1 MDLVIVLLVGLALGL
16 VGGWL
21 FGRANGGDTTSV
33 DPEVL
38 EARHAAVVSQ
48 LRHDEA
54 LARAEVEQQLAA
66 AQASVGGLRDQ
77 LVQAQEQ
84 YRQTLDTHRQET
96 RQREASAQTESRV
109 LQKLAPVAAQLKDM
123 QQKVL
128 DLEKQRSQQH
138 GDLAA
143 QIRATRESADQSKSA
158 AETLSAAL
166 RNNSVRGAYG
176 ETQLRSLVESA
187 GLLRRVDFFTQESI
201 TSESGARRPDMII
214 RLPGGK
220 EVAVDAKVPYS
231 AFIDAHRPDL
241 DDAGQTKL
249 FTQHAKQVKAHVDAL
264 AAKTYWTGLSASPEF
279 TVAFIP
285 NDAILNAAVD
295 ADPSLMDYAF
305 SRGIVLATPVN
316 LWSVLKTVAF
326 TWQQEVL
333 TENAK
338 ELFDLGN
345 ELYGRLAKMTDYVGK
360 LGRSI
365 ETSVKSYNE
374 FVGSLER
381 RVLVTARKFDQ
392 LDEAKVIPAPQ
403 VVEAQTRRLDQP
415 EFAMLEETGIARP
428 EIDLGQIGLP
438 LGDDEERDAG

>member
-1 MDLVIVLLVGLALGL
+1 MDLVVVLVIGIVLGL
-16 VGGWL
+16 VVGVLLGRGRRTGG
-21 FGRANGGDTTSV
+21 AAA
-33 DPEVL
+33 DPELV
-38 EARHAAVVSQ
+38 EARHAGAIAQ
-48 LRHDEA
+48 LHHDEA
-54 LARAEVEQQLAA
+54 LARADVEQRLAA
-66 AQASVGGLRDQ
+66 AQASVDGLRDQ

-84 YRQTLDTHRQET
+84 YRQTLDAHRQEA
-96 RQREASAQTESRV
+96 RQREASAQADSKV
-109 LQKLAPVAAQLKDM
+109 LEKLAPVAAQLRDM
-123 QQKVL
+123 QQKVV
-128 DLEKQRSQQH
+128 DLEKQRHQQH
-138 GDLAA
+138 GDLTA
-143 QIRATRESADQSKSA
+143 QIRATRESADQSRSA

-201 TSESGARRPDMII
+201 TAESGARRPDMIV

-241 DDAGQTKL
+241 DDAQQAQL

-264 AAKTYWTGLSASPEF
+264 AVKTYWTGLSASPEF

-285 NDAILNAAVD
+285 NDAILNAALD
-295 ADPSLMDYAF
+295 ADPTLMEHAF

-316 LWSVLKTVAF
+316 LWAVLKTVAF

-345 ELYGRLAKMTDYVGK
+345 ELYGRLAKMSEYVGK

-392 LDEAKVIPAPQ
+392 LDEARVIPTPQ

-415 EFAMLEETGIARP
+415 EFAVLDETGIARP
-428 EIDLGQIGLP
+428 ELDLGQIGIRSAST
-438 LGDDEERDAG
+438 DEERAG